1 VSGVQRPK
9 YRLAEVLAGS
19 KGKLYV
25 GATIVE
31 ACAQRLF
38 GFADAVLD
46 AVFVQRQLL
55 GGRRVGAGAEK
66 HLQRVAQP
74 GVRFVI
80 DCKISKRPPYPAPG
94 RVNVCADQRDGPNI
108 GKGGNRAPGLAA
120 SATSWVRSA

>member
-1 VSGVQRPK
+1 
-9 YRLAEVLAGS
+9 LAEVLAGS
-19 KGKLYV
+19 KGKLNL

-55 GGRRVGAGAEK
+55 GGRRVGAGEEK

-80 DCKISKRPPYPAPG
+80 DCKISKRPHPQLRAASTSAQISAMAPTSAK
-94 RVNVCADQRDGPNI
+94 VVT
-108 GKGGNRAPGLAA
+108 RAPGLAV